1 MTPPMFISLPLLHIK
16 RGQRKS
22 YQITSYN
29 DFIAQF
35 ATKYKAEFVFAVNC
49 YFGPCRS
56 YF

>member
-16 RGQRKS
+16 RGQRES
-22 YQITSYN
+22 YQTTSYN

-35 ATKYKAEFVFAVNC
+35 ARKYKAEFVFAVNC
-49 YFGPCRS
+49 NFGPLGS